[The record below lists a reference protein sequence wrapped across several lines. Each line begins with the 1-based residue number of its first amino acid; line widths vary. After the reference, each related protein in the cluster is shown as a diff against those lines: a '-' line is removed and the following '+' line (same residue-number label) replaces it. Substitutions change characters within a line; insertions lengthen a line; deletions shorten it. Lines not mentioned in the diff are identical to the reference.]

1 MRKSK
6 NKLII
11 EWEVDADNKLEQYMQ
26 TAFEATLEYEGVE
39 FECSVEVLVVDE
51 QTIREMNSQYRQV
64 DRVTDVLS
72 FPLYENAEDA
82 ATDTRVSGEV
92 CLGNMVICLSRA
104 IEQAEEYGH
113 SLERE
118 ICFLTVHSVL
128 HLLGYDHELGER
140 EESEMFAKQRE
151 ILEKIGVNR

>member
-1 MRKSK
+1 MKKLK
-6 NKLII
+6 NKMLV
-11 EWEVDADNKLEQYMQ
+11 EWEVEVDDKLEQYMQ
-26 TAFEATLEYEGVE
+26 NALEATLEYEGVE
-39 FECSVEVLVVDE
+39 FECSVEALIVDG
-51 QTIREMNSQYRQV
+51 QTIREMNAQYREI

-82 ATDTRVSGEV
+82 AADACDFSEV
-92 CLGNMVICLSRA
+92 CLGNMVICLPKA
-104 IEQAEEYGH
+104 LEQAEEYGH

-128 HLLGYDHELGER
+128 HLLGYDHEQGER

-151 ILEKIGVNR
+151 ILEKMGVNR